1 MIEYDIGRKLKK
13 IRLSKKMTL
22 KDIAEQM
29 GCSIA
34 LLSQVEN
41 GNISPSLAKL
51 LKLSKILDFNLASL
65 FDHEKEEKEA
75 RYEIVRKGQM
85 NNSPRYLP
93 IRNNNNPH
101 FKESHFR
108 KMPNKK
114 MIPFLI
120 NLSAKTFDA
129 PSYNHEGESY
139 IYVMKGQFELFLDS
153 RQIDLKEGD
162 SIYIYTPVSQ
172 RFSCREDLETTILL
186 LKAVS

>member
-1 MIEYDIGRKLKK
+1 MIEYDIGSKLKK
-13 IRLSKKMTL
+13 YRLSKKMTL
-22 KDIAEQM
+22 KVIAEQM

-34 LLSQVEN
+34 LLSQMEN
-41 GNISPSLAKL
+41 SNISPSIASLY
-51 LKLSKILDFNLASL
+51 KLSKILNFKLASL
-65 FDHEKEEKEA
+65 FDHEEEEKEV

-85 NNSPRYLP
+85 KNSTRFLSF
-93 IRNNNNPH
+93 RNNNNPL
-101 FKESHFR
+101 FEESHFR

-120 NLSAKTFDA
+120 NLSAKTINA
-129 PSYNHEGESY
+129 ASYDHEGESY

-153 RQIDLKEGD
+153 RQIDLREGD
-162 SIYIYTPVSQ
+162 SVYIYTPVSQ